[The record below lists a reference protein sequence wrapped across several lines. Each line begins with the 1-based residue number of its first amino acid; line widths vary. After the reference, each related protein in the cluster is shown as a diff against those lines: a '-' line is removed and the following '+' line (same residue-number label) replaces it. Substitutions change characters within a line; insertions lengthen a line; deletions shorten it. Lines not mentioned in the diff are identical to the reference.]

1 MQPKVS
7 IVIPSLNSIN
17 YIDECLQSVIN
28 QTLKD
33 IEIICVD
40 ANSTDGT
47 LEYLKDLEKKD
58 HRVKV
63 IVSDKKSYGYQMNLG
78 INAANGEYLG
88 IVESDDYIKLNMY
101 ERLYQVAKEQECEVL
116 KCDLERFRTINGVY
130 NCKYSPISNNQN
142 LYKSIIN
149 KDQLERDKVGLETII
164 SSIKDTWSTNA
175 AGLYSI
181 NFLKKHKLKFNE
193 TPGASYQDTGF
204 WFAMQ
209 ILARKIYFLNEA
221 YYYYRQDNENSSCNN
236 KAKVYCVCDEYDF
249 MRDFLDKYPN
259 LDKSFIYLLSFLRF
273 GSYLWTLDRIS
284 EEFKFEFLLR
294 FQKDFKKIID
304 NGELDRSLFDWW
316 QLEQFNKIIEN
327 PEQYYIDTYQR
338 PLGAIDRVQNQLSY
352 KLGSQILK
360 AKSPTKILKLPFTL
374 ISIIKEHKFEQR
386 VLSILYKVSPELKP
400 LPLESYGDY
409 YKALKYKE
417 HLSYKLGQALIKNPI
432 TFIFKIPAIYKN
444 FKVSR

>member
-78 INAANGEYLG
+78 INAAKGEYLG

-101 ERLYQVAKEQECEVL
+101 ERLYKVAKEQDCEVL
-116 KCDLERFRTINGVY
+116 KCDLERFRTINGVH

-149 KDQLERDKVGLETII
+149 KNQLERDKVGLETII

-204 WFAMQ
+204 WFMMQ
-209 ILARKIYFLNEA
+209 VLARKIYFLNEA

-236 KAKVYCVCDEYDF
+236 KAKVYCICDEYDF

-259 LDKSFIYLLSFLRF
+259 LDRSFIYLLSFL
-273 GSYLWTLDRIS
+273 
-284 EEFKFEFLLR
+284 
-294 FQKDFKKIID
+294 
-304 NGELDRSLFDWW
+304 
-316 QLEQFNKIIEN
+316 
-327 PEQYYIDTYQR
+327 
-338 PLGAIDRVQNQLSY
+338 
-352 KLGSQILK
+352 
-360 AKSPTKILKLPFTL
+360 
-374 ISIIKEHKFEQR
+374 
-386 VLSILYKVSPELKP
+386 
-400 LPLESYGDY
+400 
-409 YKALKYKE
+409 
-417 HLSYKLGQALIKNPI
+417 
-432 TFIFKIPAIYKN
+432 
-444 FKVSR
+444 

>member
-58 HRVKV
+58 RRVKV

-101 ERLYQVAKEQECEVL
+101 ERLYKVAKEQDCEVL
-116 KCDLERFRTINGVY
+116 KCDLENFWGSEDNSVFDY
-130 NCKYSPISNNQN
+130 APISYRDDLYGRLFDKKLLEKTEPN
-142 LYKSIIN
+142 L
-149 KDQLERDKVGLETII
+149 II
-164 SSIKDTWSTNA
+164 SLIKDTWNMNQP
-175 AGLYSI
+175 GLYKLDFI
-181 NFLKKHKLKFNE
+181 NKFNIRFNE

-221 YYYYRQDNENSSCNN
+221 YYCYRKDNENSSCNN
-236 KAKVYCVCDEYDF
+236 KAKVYCICDEYDF
-249 MRDFLDKYPN
+249 MHAFLDKYPKE
-259 LDKSFIYLLSFLRF
+259 KSIYKYVLSYIEFC
-273 GSYLWTLDRIS
+273 GYCWNLDRIAD
-284 EEFKFEFLLR
+284 EFKFEFLLR
-294 FQKDFKKIID
+294 FQKDFQKILRD
-304 NGELDRSLFDWW
+304 GEINRDLFDWW
-316 QLEQFNKIIEN
+316 KLEQLDRIINN

-338 PLGAIDRVQNQLSY
+338 PLGAINRVQNQLSY

-374 ISIIKEHKFEQR
+374 ILITKEHKFEQR
-386 VLSILYKVSPELKP
+386 VLAILYKVSPELKP

-432 TFIFKIPAIYKN
+432 TFIFKIPTIYKN
-444 FKVSR
+444 FKKAK

>member
-58 HRVKV
+58 RRVKV

-116 KCDLERFRTINGVY
+116 KCDLENFWGSGDNKVF
-130 NCKYSPISNNQN
+130 KYAPISYRDDLYGRLFDKKLLEKTEPN
-142 LYKSIIN
+142 L
-149 KDQLERDKVGLETII
+149 II
-164 SSIKDTWSTNA
+164 SLIKDTWNMNQP
-175 AGLYSI
+175 GLYKLDFI
-181 NFLKKHKLKFNE
+181 NKFNIRFNE
-193 TPGASYQDTGF
+193 TLGASYQDTGF
-204 WFAMQ
+204 WFMMQ
-209 ILARKIYFLNEA
+209 VLARKIYFLNEA
-221 YYYYRQDNENSSCNN
+221 YYYYRQDNENSSCNS
-236 KAKVYCVCDEYDF
+236 KAKVYCLCEEYDF

-259 LDKSFIYLLSFLRF
+259 LDRSFIYLLSFLRF
-273 GSYLWTLDRIS
+273 GGYLWTLDKIS

-304 NGELDRSLFDWW
+304 NCELDRSYFAEW
-316 QLEQFNKIIEN
+316 QLQMLDRILEN
-327 PEQYYIDTYQR
+327 PEQYYIDTCQK
-338 PLGAIDRVQNQLSY
+338 PLGAADRVKNQLSY

-360 AKSPTKILKLPFTL
+360 AKSPIKILKLPFTL

-386 VLSILYKVSPELKP
+386 VLSILYKQNPSLKP

-417 HLSYKLGQALIKNPI
+417 HLSYKLGQALIKNPFSFVFRVHDI
-432 TFIFKIPAIYKN
+432 AMNY
-444 FKVSR
+444 RRR

>member
-101 ERLYQVAKEQECEVL
+101 ERLYQVAKKQECEVL
-116 KCDLERFRTINGVY
+116 KCDIEKFVIKNKKKIYSYSKICYYEKLY
-130 NCKYSPISNNQN
+130 NQ
-142 LYKSIIN
+142 LIN
-149 KDQLERDKVGLETII
+149 KNNLNNETSLLI
-164 SSIKDTWSTNA
+164 SPIKDTWNVNPP
-175 AGLYSI
+175 GLYRLDFI
-181 NFLKKHKLKFNE
+181 NKFNIRFNE
-193 TPGASYQDTGF
+193 TPGASYQDNGF
-204 WFAMQ
+204 WFMMQ
-209 ILARKIYFLNEA
+209 VLAQKIYFLNEA
-221 YYYYRQDNENSSCNN
+221 YYYYRQDNENSSCNS
-236 KAKVYCVCDEYDF
+236 KSKVYCICDEYDF

-259 LDKSFIYLLSFLRF
+259 LDRTFIYVLSYLRF
-273 GSYLWTLDRIS
+273 GGYNWNINRIS
-284 EEFKFEFLLR
+284 SEFKFEFILR
-294 FQKDFKKIID
+294 IQKDFKKIIQR
-304 NGELDRSLFDWW
+304 GELDRSYFHEW
-316 QLEQFNKIIEN
+316 QLQMLDKILNN
-327 PEQYYIDTYQR
+327 PKQYYIDTYQR
-338 PLGAIDRVQNQLSY
+338 PIGAVDRIKNQLSY
-352 KLGSQILK
+352 KLGSEIVK
-360 AKSPTKILKLPFTL
+360 AKNPIKIIKLPFRL
-374 ISIIKEHKFEQR
+374 ISIINRYKFEQR
-386 VLSILYKVSPELKP
+386 VLSIFYKLNPDLKP

-409 YKALKYKE
+409 YEALKYKE
-417 HLSYKLGQALIKNPI
+417 HLSYKLGHALIKNP
-432 TFIFKIPAIYKN
+432 FSFAFKIYNINHSRRYK
-444 FKVSR
+444 

>member
-78 INAANGEYLG
+78 INAAKGEYLG

-101 ERLYQVAKEQECEVL
+101 ERLYKVAKEQDCEVL
-116 KCDLERFRTINGVY
+116 RCDVKKFKIE
-130 NCKYSPISNNQN
+130 NNIKIYQYGMICYRDD
-142 LYKSIIN
+142 LYGKLFNKKDLNTLKTFSIISP
-149 KDQLERDKVGLETII
+149 L
-164 SSIKDTWSTNA
+164 KDTWNINPP
-175 AGLYSI
+175 GLYRLDFI
-181 NFLKKHKLKFNE
+181 NKFNIRFNE
-193 TPGASYQDTGF
+193 TPGASYQDNGF
-204 WFAMQ
+204 WFMMQ
-209 ILARKIYFLNEA
+209 VLAQKIYFLNEA

-236 KAKVYCVCDEYDF
+236 RAKVYCICEEYDF
-249 MRDFLDKYPN
+249 IRQKLDESPEKEY
-259 LDKSFIYLLSFLRF
+259 YLGVLNFKRF
-273 GSYLWTLDRIS
+273 HNYYWTLKRIDNC
-284 EEFKFEFLLR
+284 FKLEFLIR

-304 NGELDRSLFDWW
+304 SGELDRDMFSIQDIQ
-316 QLEQFNKIIEN
+316 QLDKIVN
-327 PEQYYIDTYQR
+327 DPKQYYIDTYQK
-338 PLGAIDRVQNQLSY
+338 PLGAADRVKNQLSY
-352 KLGSQILK
+352 KLGNKILK
-360 AKSPTKILKLPFTL
+360 SKTPTDVLKLPFTL
-374 ISIIKEHKFEQR
+374 VSIIKEHKFEQK
-386 VLSILYKVSPELKP
+386 VLSILYKQNPSLKP

-409 YKALKYKE
+409 YEALKYKE
-417 HLSYKLGQALIKNPI
+417 HLSYKLGQALIKNPF
-432 TFIFKIPAIYKN
+432 TFVFKLPSIYKN
-444 FKVSR
+444 FKGSK